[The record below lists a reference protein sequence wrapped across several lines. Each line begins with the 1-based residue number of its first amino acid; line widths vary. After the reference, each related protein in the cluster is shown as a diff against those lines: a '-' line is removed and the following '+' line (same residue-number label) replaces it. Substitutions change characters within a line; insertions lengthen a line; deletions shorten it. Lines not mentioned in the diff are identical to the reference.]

1 MNYQYKD
8 CYVRCENAKLTV
20 GNGRIERAFLVDRY
34 GLTPLSVSDRAG
46 TVWAREEGVRRLN
59 LPFESAEPEIAARE
73 DDHFGLS

>member
-34 GLTPLSVSDRAG
+34 GLTPLSVSRM
-46 TVWAREEGVRRLN
+46 
-59 LPFESAEPEIAARE
+59 
-73 DDHFGLS
+73 